1 MPELTKNQK
10 SFCEEYV
17 NNSSN
22 GTQAYLKAYKTCK
35 KEETAM
41 ASASRLLR
49 NVKVLEYINELQEE
63 LKEKAIMS
71 AEERMIWLAKVVK
84 GDIKHISY
92 DGNGNSYENEA
103 YISDKMKAIDI
114 MNKMT
119 GEYTT
124 NIKGNVS
131 LSYEQALKKVSEED
145 EY

>member
-1 MPELTKNQK
+1 MALNIKQEKFIQNIIKGMSQREAYKDAYNAKYKDEVIDVRACEL
-10 SFCEEYV
+10 F
-17 NNSSN
+17 NSSKV
-22 GTQAYLKAYKTCK
+22 QVRYK
-35 KEETAM
+35 EIM
-41 ASASRLLR
+41 
-49 NVKVLEYINELQEE
+49 NQLED
-63 LKEKAIMS
+63 KAIMS
-71 AEERMIWLAKVVK
+71 AKERIIWLSKVVK
-84 GDIKHISY
+84 GDIKHTSY